1 MKTIKL
7 MKLWLMALALLPLSI
22 NAQNN
27 TKLSVED
34 FTISG
39 GETKTLI
46 VDLDNPDMEVTLV
59 QFDLVLPEGLSEK
72 GGEEGI
78 DIDRTTYKKHSISYN
93 PDNGRILLASSKN
106 STLSGTSGAI
116 VTIEITADASFNEGT
131 IKLTNIEIVSPTE
144 TVVRP
149 EEVSVVIT
157 SGSGIQS
164 ITADSKSGNIYDL
177 QGRKVTDSQLSRG
190 IYIMN
195 GRKYVVK

>member
-72 GGEEGI
+72 GGEGVI
-78 DIDRTTYKKHSISYN
+78 DIDRTTYK
-93 PDNGRILLASSKN
+93 
-106 STLSGTSGAI
+106 
-116 VTIEITADASFNEGT
+116 
-131 IKLTNIEIVSPTE
+131 
-144 TVVRP
+144 
-149 EEVSVVIT
+149 
-157 SGSGIQS
+157 
-164 ITADSKSGNIYDL
+164 
-177 QGRKVTDSQLSRG
+177 
-190 IYIMN
+190 
-195 GRKYVVK
+195 